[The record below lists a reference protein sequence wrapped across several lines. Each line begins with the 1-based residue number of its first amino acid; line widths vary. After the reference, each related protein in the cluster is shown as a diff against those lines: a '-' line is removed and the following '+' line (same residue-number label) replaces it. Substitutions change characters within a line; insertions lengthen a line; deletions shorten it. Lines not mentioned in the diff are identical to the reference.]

1 MSFASCLLL
10 TQGNVGC
17 DEFRVRIIILYWCF
31 TSSSIDSLNIGA
43 FYLIIGAGFQ
53 LVFSWFSAVFLLLLG
68 LIRGFNLRNRYSK
81 LLSKT
86 DSCVFLLFQNK
97 MYFIHSFIKPFSNNF

>member
-1 MSFASCLLL
+1 MMSFASCLLF

-53 LVFSWFSAVFLLLLG
+53 LVFCCFFVIVGTYQG
-68 LIRGFNLRNRYSK
+68 LQLEE
-81 LLSKT
+81 
-86 DSCVFLLFQNK
+86 
-97 MYFIHSFIKPFSNNF
+97 